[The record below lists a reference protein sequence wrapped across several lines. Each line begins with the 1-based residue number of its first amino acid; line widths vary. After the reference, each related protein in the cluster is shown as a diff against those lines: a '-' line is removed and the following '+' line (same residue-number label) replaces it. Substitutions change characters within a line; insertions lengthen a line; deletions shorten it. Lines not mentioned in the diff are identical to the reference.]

1 MEEKTEAIYHN
12 CKSNYKMVLRRF
24 KSIKTTPA
32 GMASVFLPYTKA
44 EVIEMYETA
53 IKRFE
58 DGK

>member
-1 MEEKTEAIYHN
+1 MEEKIESIYQN
-12 CKSNYKMVLRRF
+12 CKSNYKMVLHRF

-32 GMASVFLPYTKA
+32 GMAYVFLPWTKQ
-44 EVIEMYETA
+44 EVIEMYEAA